1 MLSLKPLHFIS
12 WHQKEQKTSLKQR
25 NLFFPRKV
33 PKILQLS
40 KRRPLP
46 SHSTW
51 MEYGWWSYCSPR
63 TQGALLYKV
72 DPTLGNQS
80 SREDRDSLDGE
91 GGIVFTRISIGCGVV
106 ISLRRKYYLHTHRK
120 DKKDDMQ
127 WAIPYWLYPNKI
139 KERYKR
145 KTITVILI
153 SRLVQWQCSRDRVS
167 SLQCPL
173 ATPTLCSKRKLA
185 SLFHARS
192 QYLFTLHASC
202 HSLLDDFSTFHLSS
216 AQDCK

>member
-1 MLSLKPLHFIS
+1 
-12 WHQKEQKTSLKQR
+12 
-25 NLFFPRKV
+25 
-33 PKILQLS
+33 
-40 KRRPLP
+40 
-46 SHSTW
+46 

-91 GGIVFTRISIGCGVV
+91 GGIVFTRISIGCEVV

-202 HSLLDDFSTFHLSS
+202 HSLLNDFSTFHLSS

>member
-1 MLSLKPLHFIS
+1 
-12 WHQKEQKTSLKQR
+12 
-25 NLFFPRKV
+25 
-33 PKILQLS
+33 
-40 KRRPLP
+40 
-46 SHSTW
+46 

-127 WAIPYWLYPNKI
+127 WVIPYWLYPNKI

-153 SRLVQWQCSRDRVS
+153 SRLVQWQCSRDRVTTVPARHADFMLKEKAS
-167 SLQCPL
+167 FSLPRSKPVSLYFACELPL
-173 ATPTLCSKRKLA
+173 AFK
-185 SLFHARS
+185 
-192 QYLFTLHASC
+192 
-202 HSLLDDFSTFHLSS
+202 
-216 AQDCK
+216 